1 MFFFVVFIAVMLVGS
16 TAHCF
21 FFFYFLVLSNLE
33 TRPTK
38 TKVEQQ
44 AESKQA
50 EGMLLA

>member
-1 MFFFVVFIAVMLVGS
+1 MFFYLFIAVMLVGS
-16 TAHCF
+16 AAYCILF
-21 FFFYFLVLSNLE
+21 LFSFLVLSNLE

-38 TKVEQQ
+38 TKGERQ